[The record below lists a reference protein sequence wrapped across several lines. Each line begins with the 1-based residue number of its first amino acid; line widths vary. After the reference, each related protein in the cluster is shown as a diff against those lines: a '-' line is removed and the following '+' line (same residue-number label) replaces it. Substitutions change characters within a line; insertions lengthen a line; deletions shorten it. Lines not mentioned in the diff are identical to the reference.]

1 VANEWKP
8 FQIAAAG
15 EIQALADSAAALAD
29 TVKETLTLANLG
41 MSAVK
46 ILAQLQTINPLLIA
60 LDALADEILKEIANL
75 KEAGYYYLMI
85 DPYYI
90 KNVTPEPAF
99 TYGFEQLRDEGG
111 KRLFQYKINDSTGE
125 WTGLWGEQ
133 PETPPMF
140 PQQAQLD
147 GDDPEVKP
155 LLATPRKLI
164 PGGYNPYENSLVD
177 PLASISPYPKFSTTQ
192 VIEEFTKAF
201 DDPGD
206 VPRYKA
212 LDSAPKKI
220 GTIVYARNGDP
231 YSGWDKTKDFGLQ
244 LYDVGLANQTT
255 DYTIERKPV
264 NSIIQYGKPQI
275 TTNSGAI
282 AIIIAAPSF
291 DVFTDVFNAFSKMF
305 SDIPDFATATG
316 KSLFDSFAEII
327 TPNNVVIKLTQVD
340 TQYGTFAEGDVIGG
354 EKYGGLAEIVSVNA
368 SSIVATT
375 MTAQKETR
383 MIDSVRNVIKYMETI
398 DINSNERWL
407 DMEITAKPIRSADGL
422 NPFIPGDDVY
432 EMQIRGYGGTKTKE
446 GNYEFSNYVTKGKNT
461 VTLPGPRRIYPK
473 LGKVGMEKLAELPD
487 STAPDFAGIQIQHL
501 IPAWG
506 DFFQML
512 ENFVKQLKGM
522 ISDSAAFIQDIIDMI
537 KDIEKFLEKL
547 VKTILEFLEFFSVT
561 LPSTGVY
568 ALNIES
574 QDGGN
579 DGLKNAISGAQGLP
593 ELGYAAG
600 VLFVGTEVGGVNP
613 ISLLATLLQLD

>member
-1 VANEWKP
+1 MAEWKP

-46 ILAQLQTINPLLIA
+46 ILAQLQNINPLLIA
-60 LDALADEILKEIANL
+60 LDALADEVLKEIANL

-85 DPYYI
+85 DPYFI

-99 TYGFEQLRDEGG
+99 TYGFEQLRTKGG
-111 KRLFQYKINDSTGE
+111 NRLFLLKDKDTGE
-125 WTGLWGEQ
+125 YLEVAERRGIHE
-133 PETPPMF
+133 F
-140 PQQAQLD
+140 PTQAQLD
-147 GDDPEVKP
+147 SEEAKP

-177 PLASISPYPKFSTTQ
+177 PLANISPYPKFSTKQ
-192 VIEEFTKAF
+192 VIEEFSKAF
-201 DDPGD
+201 DDKGD

-220 GTIVYARNGDP
+220 GTTVYARNGDP

-244 LYDVGLANQTT
+244 LYDVGLANQTV

-264 NSIIQYGKPQI
+264 NSIIQYGKPNI
-275 TTNSGAI
+275 ITNSGAI

-291 DVFTDVFNAFSKMF
+291 DVFTDTFNAFSKMF
-305 SDIPDFATATG
+305 SDIPEFSAVT
-316 KSLFDSFAEII
+316 KSMSDSFAEIL
-327 TPNNVVIKLTQVD
+327 TPNDVVIKLTQVD
-340 TQYGTFAEGDVIGG
+340 TKYGSFVEGDVIGG
-354 EKYGGLAEIVSVNA
+354 EKYGGLAEVVSVNA
-368 SSIVATT
+368 DSIVATV
-375 MTAQKETR
+375 MTAQKRVIRT
-383 MIDSVRNVIKYMETI
+383 DDLRNEFEYMETV
-398 DINSNERWL
+398 DINSNERWI
-407 DMEITAKPIRSADGL
+407 DMELTAKPIRSADGI

-432 EMQIRGYGGTKTKE
+432 EQEKRGEYGPPDTDK
-446 GNYEFSNYVTKGKNT
+446 SPNYVTKGKHT
-461 VTLPGPRRIYPK
+461 VTFPQPRRIYPK
-473 LGKVGMEKLAELPD
+473 LAKVGMEKLAELPD
-487 STAPDFAGIQIQHL
+487 STKPDFNGIQIQHL

-506 DFFQML
+506 DFFQIL

-537 KDIEKFLEKL
+537 KDIEKFLEEL
-547 VKTILEFLEFFSVT
+547 VKTITEFLEFFSIT

-568 ALNIES
+568 ALNIKS

-579 DGLKNAISGAQGLP
+579 DGLKTAISGASGLP
-593 ELGYAAG
+593 DPPLAYAAG
-600 VLFVGTEVGGVNP
+600 ILFVGTEMGGINP
-613 ISLLATLLQLD
+613 ITLLATLLQLD